1 MQQLRTYVE
10 TLVIGGG
17 QAGLAVGYYLAKRT
31 ADFLIVDAH
40 PRIGDSWRS
49 RWDSLR
55 LFTPA
60 RYDALPGMPFTGSPD
75 AFPTKDQ
82 MADYLEAYA
91 KRFALPIATGV
102 RVDRLSK
109 RGGHFV
115 AQAGERCFETDHVV
129 VAMSNWQR
137 PSVPEFAREL
147 RPDIIGLHAGEY
159 RNPTQLKPGRVLVV
173 GAGNSGAEI
182 ALELAQTHTTYLAG
196 PDTGSIPFRIDGTAA
211 RVVLVRLVL
220 RGLFHRVLTLDTPI
234 GRKVRPKVLSHG
246 MPLIRVKP
254 KDLAR
259 ASVERVGRVI
269 GARNGVPLLDDERV
283 LDVENVVWCTGFRH
297 AFDWIDL
304 PVIGATEPLHE
315 RGIVANE
322 AGLYFV
328 GLMFLYAASSAQ
340 IHGVSRD
347 AERIANHIAAQPAT
361 RRVGN
366 DLIGSR
372 QSR

>member
-1 MQQLRTYVE
+1 M
-10 TLVIGGG
+10 
-17 QAGLAVGYYLAKRT
+17 
-31 ADFLIVDAH
+31 
-40 PRIGDSWRS
+40 
-49 RWDSLR
+49 
-55 LFTPA
+55 
-60 RYDALPGMPFTGSPD
+60 
-75 AFPTKDQ
+75 
-82 MADYLEAYA
+82 
-91 KRFALPIATGV
+91 
-102 RVDRLSK
+102 
-109 RGGHFV
+109 
-115 AQAGERCFETDHVV
+115 
-129 VAMSNWQR
+129 
-137 PSVPEFAREL
+137 
-147 RPDIIGLHAGEY
+147 
-159 RNPTQLKPGRVLVV
+159 
-173 GAGNSGAEI
+173 
-182 ALELAQTHTTYLAG
+182 
-196 PDTGSIPFRIDGTAA
+196 
-211 RVVLVRLVL
+211 RLVL

>member
-159 RNPTQLKPGRVLVV
+159 
-173 GAGNSGAEI
+173 S
-182 ALELAQTHTTYLAG
+182 LA
-196 PDTGSIPFRIDGTAA
+196 
-211 RVVLVRLVL
+211 
-220 RGLFHRVLTLDTPI
+220 
-234 GRKVRPKVLSHG
+234 
-246 MPLIRVKP
+246 
-254 KDLAR
+254 
-259 ASVERVGRVI
+259 
-269 GARNGVPLLDDERV
+269 
-283 LDVENVVWCTGFRH
+283 
-297 AFDWIDL
+297 
-304 PVIGATEPLHE
+304 
-315 RGIVANE
+315 
-322 AGLYFV
+322 
-328 GLMFLYAASSAQ
+328 
-340 IHGVSRD
+340 
-347 AERIANHIAAQPAT
+347 PAT
-361 RRVGN
+361 RAPRLHSSLPRHTRRTSLGPIP
-366 DLIGSR
+366 DRFRFGSMEPPR
-372 QSR
+372 ELCWCDWCCVACSTAS